1 MTENDFVEYMRIGI
15 PPLARPIAP
24 ATHRCEC
31 DPTNNHV
38 CDDCEAVDHAL
49 RQHARSEDHIE

>member
-1 MTENDFVEYMRIGI
+1 VTENDFFEHMRIGI

-24 ATHRCEC
+24 ATHRC

>member
-1 MTENDFVEYMRIGI
+1 MTDQDFFAQMQIGI
-15 PPLARPIAP
+15 PHIPSP
-24 ATHRCEC
+24 AAHAAHRCEC

-38 CDDCEAVDHAL
+38 CGDCEAVDHAL

>member
-1 MTENDFVEYMRIGI
+1 VTEHDFFEHMGIGI

-24 ATHRCEC
+24 AAHRCEC
-31 DPTNNHV
+31 DPTNSYV
-38 CDDCEAVDHAL
+38 CDDCEAVDHAK